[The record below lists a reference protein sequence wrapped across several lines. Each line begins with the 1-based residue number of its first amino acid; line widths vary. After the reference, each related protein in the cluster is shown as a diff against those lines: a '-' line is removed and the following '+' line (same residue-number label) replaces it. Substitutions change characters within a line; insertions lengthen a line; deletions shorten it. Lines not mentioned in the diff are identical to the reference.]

1 MKKVFLFIVVFAFVF
16 AFPLRCVAA
25 VDAETVISDAGGAA
39 SSETPS
45 NLVYH
50 ALSLIFSAF
59 SENGKSII
67 AHCGGI
73 LAVCVCAGVM
83 NSFKSSFPAVGS
95 AGEYVSILA
104 LSAASF
110 SAVNAVTVLVKQAT
124 MRFSQYLLSLL
135 PVMTAMYVY
144 GGSTGAAVSN
154 ATSIDLFCTV
164 ITVICNT
171 VLTPLINVCLILSL
185 TAAIPGCGS
194 VQPIANGVKNLSAS
208 LTAFVFSILGF
219 AVSVQT
225 VISAAGDSY
234 ASRTVRFASGVFIP
248 VIGNMV
254 GEASRTV
261 ISAVAKAKSV
271 IGFGGI
277 TALLTIVVPPAAV
290 VVMYKLV
297 ILFCASSAKML
308 GCEKEAHLLYDIN
321 GIFGV
326 LLAVMIGA
334 SLVGLLAI
342 TVFVCAGAKV

>member
-1 MKKVFLFIVVFAFVF
+1 MKKILFIIIVFTLFF

-25 VDAETVISDAGGAA
+25 VDAETVIADAGGQRDTSVPA
-39 SSETPS
+39 
-45 NLVYH
+45 NLVQH
-50 ALSLIFSAF
+50 AFSLIFSAF
-59 SENGKSII
+59 SQNGKGVI
-67 AHCGGI
+67 AHSADI
-73 LAVCVCAGVM
+73 LAICVCASVM
-83 NSFKSSFPAVGS
+83 NSFKSSFPSAGG
-95 AGEYVSILA
+95 AGEYVSVLA
-104 LSAASF
+104 LSAAAF
-110 SAVNAVTVLVKQAT
+110 SAVNGVTIFVKQAT
-124 MRFSQYLLSLL
+124 LRFSQYLLSLL
-135 PVMTAMYVY
+135 PVMTTMYIY
-144 GGSTGAAVSN
+144 GGSAGAAAAS

-171 VLTPLINVCLILSL
+171 VLTPLVNICLILSL

-194 VQPIANGVKNLSAS
+194 VQPIANGIKNLSAS
-208 LTAFVFSILGF
+208 LTAFVFSVLGF

-261 ISAVAKAKSV
+261 LSAVAKAKSV
-271 IGFGGI
+271 IGLGGI
-277 TALLTIVVPPAAV
+277 SALLTIVVPPVFV
-290 VVMYKLV
+290 VVMYKLG

-321 GIFGV
+321 GILGV
-326 LLAVMIGA
+326 LLAVMLGA

-342 TVFVCAGAKV
+342 TVFVCAGARV

>member
-1 MKKVFLFIVVFAFVF
+1 MKKILFVTVALLFIF

-25 VDAETVISDAGGAA
+25 VDAETVISDAGG
-39 SSETPS
+39 ETAESPPA
-45 NLVYH
+45 NLVHH

-59 SENGKSII
+59 SQNGKGVI
-67 AHCGGI
+67 AHCAGI

-83 NSFKSSFPAVGS
+83 NSFKNSFPSLGS

-104 LSAASF
+104 LSAAAF
-110 SAVNAVTVLVKQAT
+110 SAVNAVTVFVKQAT
-124 MRFSQYLLSLL
+124 LRFSQYLLSLL

-144 GGSTGAAVSN
+144 GGSTGAAAAN

-171 VLTPLINVCLILSL
+171 VLTPLVNICLILSL

-194 VQPIANGVKNLSAS
+194 VQPIANGIKNLSAS

-261 ISAVAKAKSV
+261 LSAVAKAKSI
-271 IGFGGI
+271 IGLGGI
-277 TALLTIVVPPAAV
+277 TGLLTIVVPPVGV
-290 VVMYKLV
+290 VVMYKLG

-326 LLAVMIGA
+326 LLAVMLGS